1 MVEQYSILIV
11 DDEPDIR
18 SALRRTLK
26 TPGYTLYE
34 ASDGV
39 EALEKLKENPVDAI
53 ISDYNM
59 PRMNGLDL
67 LTQVRIMTPAVLR
80 ILLTAR
86 ADVHLAVRALN
97 EGSVHRFLLK
107 PWDHVDLKGILR
119 MALHTMGPSRA
130 PVAVSS
136 NK

>member
-1 MVEQYSILIV
+1 MADNYSILLA

-18 SALRRTLK
+18 RALKRSLHV
-26 TPGYTLYE
+26 PGYTILE
-34 ASDGV
+34 ANDGM
-39 EALEKLKENPVDAI
+39 EALDVLREKRCDAI

-67 LTQVRIMTPAVLR
+67 LTQVRIIYPGMLR

-97 EGSVHRFLLK
+97 EGAVHRFLLK
-107 PWDHVDLKGILR
+107 PWDHVDLKGIVR
-119 MALHTMGPSRA
+119 MALHSMSETDGA
-130 PVAVSS
+130 AD
-136 NK
+136 